1 MEVVGLKVDIV
12 HYHIPRQLR
21 DRKLFHD
28 LLLLLLKFREID
40 FTEKNPISALSAEI
54 YTLYL
59 RRCLTRKDMCQ
70 ANGCLILVN
79 IGKIDI

>member
-1 MEVVGLKVDIV
+1 MKVEVVGLKVDIV

-28 LLLLLLKFREID
+28 LLLLKFREID

-54 YTLYL
+54 YSIFL
-59 RRCLTRKDMCQ
+59 
-70 ANGCLILVN
+70 
-79 IGKIDI
+79 

>member
-1 MEVVGLKVDIV
+1 MKVEVVGLKVDIV

-28 LLLLLLKFREID
+28 LLLLLKFREID

-54 YTLYL
+54 YSIFL
-59 RRCLTRKDMCQ
+59 
-70 ANGCLILVN
+70 
-79 IGKIDI
+79 

>member
-1 MEVVGLKVDIV
+1 MKVEVVGLKVDIV

-28 LLLLLLKFREID
+28 LLLLLLLKFREID

-54 YTLYL
+54 YSIFL
-59 RRCLTRKDMCQ
+59 
-70 ANGCLILVN
+70 
-79 IGKIDI
+79 

>member
-1 MEVVGLKVDIV
+1 MKVEVVGLKVDIV

-54 YTLYL
+54 YSIFLEINFMNL
-59 RRCLTRKDMCQ
+59 K
-70 ANGCLILVN
+70 NKNSLVL
-79 IGKIDI
+79 

>member
-28 LLLLLLKFREID
+28 LLLLKFREID

-54 YTLYL
+54 YSIFLEINFMNL
-59 RRCLTRKDMCQ
+59 K
-70 ANGCLILVN
+70 NKNSLVL
-79 IGKIDI
+79 

>member
-28 LLLLLLKFREID
+28 LLLLLLKFREIN

-54 YTLYL
+54 YSIFLEINFMNL
-59 RRCLTRKDMCQ
+59 K
-70 ANGCLILVN
+70 NKNSLVL
-79 IGKIDI
+79 

>member
-54 YTLYL
+54 YSIFLEINFMNL
-59 RRCLTRKDMCQ
+59 K
-70 ANGCLILVN
+70 NKNSLVL
-79 IGKIDI
+79 